1 MSERR
6 VILIVLDSVGI
17 GYLPD
22 AHLYGDE
29 FSDTIGHL
37 YQNVEGFRLP
47 NLEKMG
53 LGNIRGVSFD
63 AKEASPCACYGKMA
77 EASRGKDTT
86 TGHWEIAGLRLTE
99 PFNVFPDGFPPKIL
113 KEFTERTGYG
123 VLCNL
128 PYSGTEVIKDYGMQ
142 HLSTG
147 KLIVYTSAD
156 SVFQIAAHEEKVPLE
171 ELYRVC
177 TEARKIL
184 DPYQVGR
191 VIARPFI
198 GTDPTT
204 FKRTPNRR
212 DFSML
217 PSSDT
222 MLDHIKDMGLTVAA
236 VGKIED
242 IFAGKGVTKAVHTV
256 SNSDGI
262 DKTLDY
268 MRQVDDGIIFT
279 NLVDFDMLYGH
290 RNDKEGYA
298 NALREF
304 DSRLPEIT
312 SLMRSEDIL
321 MITADHGCDPCMIES
336 TDHSREYVPI
346 IAYKR
351 DGKHTDLG
359 IRDTYSDIA
368 ATVCEY
374 LGTEKPMYGTSFLS
388 DII

>member
-99 PFNVFPDGFPPKIL
+99 PFNVFPDGFPPNIL
-113 KEFTERTGYG
+113 KEFTEKTGYG

-177 TEARKIL
+177 AEARKIL

-222 MLDHIKDMGLTVAA
+222 MLDHIKTRGLTVAA

-262 DKTLDY
+262 DKTLD
-268 MRQVDDGIIFT
+268 
-279 NLVDFDMLYGH
+279 
-290 RNDKEGYA
+290 
-298 NALREF
+298 
-304 DSRLPEIT
+304 
-312 SLMRSEDIL
+312 
-321 MITADHGCDPCMIES
+321 
-336 TDHSREYVPI
+336 
-346 IAYKR
+346 
-351 DGKHTDLG
+351 
-359 IRDTYSDIA
+359 
-368 ATVCEY
+368 
-374 LGTEKPMYGTSFLS
+374 
-388 DII
+388 